1 MPINLKK
8 LVKGNSFLS
17 AVLNGA
23 RHSRRLV
30 RSFRS
35 MNQVN
40 SYLRS
45 HQSPKLQIGSGVNI
59 LGGWLN
65 TDFSLQSP
73 ETVFLD
79 ATKRF
84 NFNDSTFECVFSE
97 HQIEQLT
104 YENGTIMLR
113 ECYRVLKPGGF
124 IRIATTSLDNLI
136 GLYNS
141 KRSELQEQ
149 YIKWILDKC
158 LPGFGIY
165 QPCFVLNNAFYNW
178 EHKFLYDQ
186 TTLEESLDTVGF
198 IEIDRYLSG
207 ESKNPELRGIESH
220 GSIMG
225 NEDMTRFETL
235 ILEARRP
242 YRQ

>member
-8 LVKGNSFLS
+8 LVKGNSLLS

-23 RHSRRLV
+23 RYSRRLI

-40 SYLRS
+40 SYFQS
-45 HQSPKLQIGSGVNI
+45 HQSPKLQIGSGVNV
-59 LGGWLN
+59 LSGWLN

-79 ATKRF
+79 ATKQF

-124 IRIATTSLDNLI
+124 IRIATTSLDDLI

-141 KRSELQEQ
+141 RRRELQEQ
-149 YIKWILDKC
+149 YIKWILDKW

-165 QPCFVLNNAFYNW
+165 KPCFVLNNAFHNW

-186 TTLEESLDTVGF
+186 ATLEESLKKVGF
-198 IEIDRYLSG
+198 VEIDKYFSG
-207 ESKNPELRGIESH
+207 ESNNPELRGIESH
-220 GSIMG
+220 GSVMG

-242 YRQ
+242 CE